1 MSKIYLPEKLVLGQ
15 KEKDLYPYHR
25 RVNTSFCVA
34 FTLNE
39 SIQMYTGNRYT
50 DSLDACLTA
59 VSWIEDNFC
68 EYSIVGIDQSKPT
81 HDRIIKTCTLYMD
94 RGGYI
99 VSGHYQEL
107 KYFAE
112 RVLRRPTA
120 ASDDTID
127 RIIKVEHNFN
137 RKFIS
142 DTKDNL
148 LHKEI
153 FIDKVFKIHGFPE
166 FKINP
171 KSEFYKLLQKV
182 SIYNRSMEMSFVY
195 SVAQEKKILLDN
207 FKKIVGIVSLPIT
220 IEAYAWVKA
229 LQGSISLI
237 NYLCTADDVMKLS
250 DKLFEFR
257 GPIIIS
263 DIFDRLYNNNYLDKQ
278 KGVEPKSELSEKYDS
293 FDNAN
298 KMSALEDFLKVK
310 STIGEQIKV
319 KKEPITTI

>member
-15 KEKDLYPYHR
+15 EEKDLYPYHR
-25 RVNTSFCVA
+25 RVSNSFCVA

-59 VSWIEDNFC
+59 VSWVEDNYC
-68 EYSIVGIDQSKPT
+68 IYDRIGIGINEPN
-81 HDRIIKTCTLYMD
+81 HDRIVKTCTIYMD

-99 VSGHYQEL
+99 VSGHFQEIKYNSHSVDSSPKKIIL
-107 KYFAE
+107 K
-112 RVLRRPTA
+112 
-120 ASDDTID
+120 
-127 RIIKVEHNFN
+127 HNFT

-142 DTKDNL
+142 GTKDNL

-153 FIDKVFKIHGFPE
+153 FINKVFNIESFSE

-171 KSEFYKLLQKV
+171 ESEFFKLLQKV

-195 SVAQEKKILLDN
+195 SIAQEKKIQLDN
-207 FKKIVGIVSLPIT
+207 FKKIVGIVSIPIT

-229 LQGSISLI
+229 LQGGISLI

-257 GPIIIS
+257 GPIVIS
-263 DIFDRLYNNNYLDKQ
+263 DVLIDNYINKGFDPIQNIITKPEKEDMGTDLRNDIIKKQ
-278 KGVEPKSELSEKYDS
+278 G
-293 FDNAN
+293 
-298 KMSALEDFLKVK
+298 ALNDFLEIQ
-310 STIGEQIKV
+310 TLLGTQIKNI
-319 KKEPITTI
+319 KEPNTEIK

>member
-15 KEKDLYPYHR
+15 EEKDLYPYHQR
-25 RVNTSFCVA
+25 QSTSFCVA

-59 VSWIEDNFC
+59 ISWIEDNFC
-68 EYSIVGIDQSKPT
+68 QYETVGIDQNNPN
-81 HDRIIKTCTLYMD
+81 HDRIVKTCTIYMD

-107 KYFAE
+107 NYNMHSIDEKIPKKLKIKQNFK
-112 RVLRRPTA
+112 RR
-120 ASDDTID
+120 
-127 RIIKVEHNFN
+127 
-137 RKFIS
+137 FINN
-142 DTKDNL
+142 TKDNL

-153 FIDKVFKIHGFPE
+153 FIHKVFRIQGLAE
-166 FKINP
+166 FKINTQ
-171 KSEFYKLLQKV
+171 SEFYKLLQMI

-195 SVAQEKKILLDN
+195 SVAQEKKIQLDN

-229 LQGSISLI
+229 LQGGISLI
-237 NYLCTADDVMKLS
+237 NYLCTTDDVMKLS

-257 GPIIIS
+257 GPVIVS
-263 DIFDRLYNNNYLDKQ
+263 DVFENLYTNETDEYNQFKDRPKIQDIGTDLRRDDLRKQ
-278 KGVEPKSELSEKYDS
+278 
-293 FDNAN
+293 
-298 KMSALEDFLKVK
+298 SALNEFLEIQTLV
-310 STIGEQIKV
+310 GEQVKNIK
-319 KKEPITTI
+319 KPINEIK